1 MEAAAAELADSHV
14 AVVTGHSLRA
24 GNFLGMG
31 NGRFVPTNCCQ
42 GCLQG
47 ARRKFGMEPTKQV
60 WNGLKFEGRA
70 SKLERERGKKEKE
83 KVRPFGSI

>member
-31 NGRFVPTNCCQ
+31 NGRFVPTN
-42 GCLQG
+42 
-47 ARRKFGMEPTKQV
+47 
-60 WNGLKFEGRA
+60 
-70 SKLERERGKKEKE
+70 
-83 KVRPFGSI
+83 